1 VASPSAAV
9 YINPAPI
16 PYIIL
21 PIRLIM
27 QKIKGSS
34 TQFSAINIML
44 AIAYK
49 AVPVL
54 IVFFLPHFDIR
65 LPAKIDEMS
74 KKTA

>member
-1 VASPSAAV
+1 
-9 YINPAPI
+9 
-16 PYIIL
+16 
-21 PIRLIM
+21 M

-34 TQFSAINIML
+34 TQLRAINIML

-49 AVPVL
+49 AVPTL

-65 LPAKIDEMS
+65 LPAKSDEIS